1 MLLYLIRHGAA
12 VDRTDPACPSE
23 PERPLTREGIKK
35 TRAAMLGLRGM
46 EAQPEAM
53 ISSPYV
59 RAAQTAEIACEALGF
74 PRDKVRHSEALKPG
88 GDPAALFKELA
99 RVRAKETMCFGHAP
113 QLDQVIAHAL
123 GTHGVVTELKKAG
136 VACLEVESFAPPR
149 ARLLWMF
156 PPKALRK
163 LGD

>member
-1 MLLYLIRHGAA
+1 MILYLIRHGVAM
-12 VDRTDPACPSE
+12 DRTDPACPSE

-46 EAQPEAM
+46 GAQPEAM

-88 GDPAALFKELA
+88 GDPEALFKELA

-123 GTHGVVTELKKAG
+123 GTRGVVTELKKAG
-136 VACLEVESFAPPR
+136 VACLEVESFTPPR

-156 PPKALRK
+156 PPKVLRK